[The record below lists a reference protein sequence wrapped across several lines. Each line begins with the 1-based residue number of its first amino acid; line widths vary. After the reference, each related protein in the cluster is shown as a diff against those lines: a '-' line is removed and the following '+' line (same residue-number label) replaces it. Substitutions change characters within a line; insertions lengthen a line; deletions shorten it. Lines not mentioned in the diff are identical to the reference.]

1 MPDIA
6 SKSFDTVIKLGI
18 DNVKK
23 ALTLISHPEKT
34 SYYIHIAGTN
44 GKGSVSRFLELF
56 YLKFTDLKIGRYTS
70 PHLKSVCERFRVNG
84 EMIAEKV
91 FQDTW
96 NNLFEDSQAAIAKT
110 NLKEDLTEFEK
121 LTILGFEV
129 FKEANVD
136 LVLLEV
142 GLGGRLDATNVISP
156 MNALA
161 TTITSIGFD
170 HMDRLGNTLE
180 KIRAEKEGIKKVS
193 VPHFELSEEEKNPNI
208 NPNSPFGDN
217 INLAIKIFEHLTNIK
232 IEDKHRYEFF
242 ADFKKAYRGRLE
254 FDQEQNTIFDSA
266 HNSNASIVLN
276 KFIREVEENNNFK
289 RKIYLLSYLSDKNY
303 KDCLEELLKYNFKP
317 GHDQV
322 IFTEVDS
329 ERKQGAELLKNYLL
343 SRFNLSL
350 NDSSIQAIKKPDT
363 AFKAAKD
370 LQSSEDL
377 IVVAGS
383 VYLLGDL
390 LSA

>member
-6 SKSFDTVIKLGI
+6 SKSYDTIIRLGI

-23 ALTLISHPEKT
+23 ALTLISNPEKA
-34 SYYIHIAGTN
+34 SYYIHLAGTN

-70 PHLKSVCERFRVNG
+70 PHLKSVCERFRING
-84 EMIAEKV
+84 EMISEKV

-96 NNLFEDSQAAIAKT
+96 NTLFEDSEAPIAKT
-110 NLKEDLTEFEK
+110 NLNEDLTEFEK
-121 LTILGFEV
+121 LTILAFEV
-129 FKEANVD
+129 FKVANVD
-136 LVLLEV
+136 LVILEV

-156 MNALA
+156 MNSLA
-161 TTITSIGFD
+161 TAITSIGYD

-180 KIRAEKEGIKKVS
+180 KIRIEKEGIKKVS

-217 INLAIKIFEHLTNIK
+217 MNLAVKIFEQITNIK

-242 ADFKKAYRGRLE
+242 SDFKKAYRGRLE
-254 FDQEQNTIFDSA
+254 FDQEQNIIFDSA

-303 KDCLEELLKYNFKP
+303 KDCLEELFKYNFKP
-317 GHDQV
+317 GFDQV

-350 NDSSIQAIKKPDT
+350 NDSSIKAIKKPLV

-370 LQSSEDL
+370 LQNSEDL
-377 IVVAGS
+377 IIVAGS
-383 VYLLGDL
+383 VYLLGNL
-390 LSA
+390 LSD